1 MVGGGTYL
9 VWGYLAH
16 GGKGVSPLAGGS
28 LALFGSYM
36 LWLDFFSKDR
46 L

>member
-1 MVGGGTYL
+1 MIGGGVYL
-9 VWGYLAH
+9 VWGYLDH
-16 GGKGVSPLAGGS
+16 GGKGVGALAGGS

-36 LWLDFFSKDR
+36 LWSDFFSKDR